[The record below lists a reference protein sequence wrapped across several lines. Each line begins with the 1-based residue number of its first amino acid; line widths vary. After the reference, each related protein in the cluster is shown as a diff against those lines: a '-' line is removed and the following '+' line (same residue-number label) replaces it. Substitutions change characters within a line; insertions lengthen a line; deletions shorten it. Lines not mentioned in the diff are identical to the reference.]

1 MDMSDTLDVLVVDD
15 SAIYRS
21 LIQGCLR
28 EIPGVACV
36 GSAPDGRKAI
46 EMAAELEPDVVLL
59 DLEMPVLDGVA
70 SLPDLQRVAPRAGI
84 IMVSS
89 LTTKGA
95 DVTMAALQGGAFDF
109 VTKPQVR
116 AGEDGFAAL
125 RGPLERA
132 IAAFRESRRG
142 WAERQQ
148 FATGESPVKVPEV
161 DLVVVGVSTGGPS
174 ALAQLVPRL
183 PGALAVPVLVVQH
196 MPPRFT
202 ASLADSLDRKSGLR
216 VREAEQGLVPGAGE
230 VLIARGG
237 RHLVVRGG
245 PEPYLDFSDD
255 EPVNSF
261 RPSVDVLFE
270 SAATAYS
277 GRVLSVVM
285 TGMGAD
291 GLEGV
296 RAVRNGGGYCLAQDR
311 ESCAVYGMP
320 RSVIQGGQADEIVSL
335 GTLAARIE
343 EIVAQR

>member
-1 MDMSDTLDVLVVDD
+1 MTDTLDVLVVDD

-28 EIPGVACV
+28 EMPGVKCV
-36 GSAPDGRKAI
+36 GSASDGRAAI
-46 EMAAELEPDVVLL
+46 ERAAELAPDVVLL
-59 DLEMPVLDGVA
+59 DIEMPVLDGVA
-70 SLPDLQRVAPRAGI
+70 ALPELQRAAPDAGV

-95 DVTMAALQGGAFDF
+95 DVTMAALQAGAFDF

-142 WAERQQ
+142 WSAREQLV
-148 FATGESPVKVPEV
+148 TGEPAVKVPEV
-161 DLVVVGVSTGGPS
+161 DLVMIGVSTGGPS
-174 ALAQLVPRL
+174 ALAQLIPAL
-183 PGALAVPVLVVQH
+183 SGELAVPVLVVQH

-202 ASLADSLDRKSGLR
+202 ASLADSLNRKSGLR
-216 VREAEQGLVPGAGE
+216 VREVVAGVVPGAGE
-230 VLIARGG
+230 VLIAPGG
-237 RHLVVRGG
+237 KHLVVESG
-245 PEPYLDFSDD
+245 PEPYLAFSDA

-261 RPSVDVLFE
+261 KPSVDVLFE
-270 SAATAYS
+270 SAARAYA

-291 GLEGV
+291 GLAGV
-296 RAVRNGGGYCLAQDR
+296 RAVRAGGGYCIAQDQA
-311 ESCAVYGMP
+311 SCAVYGMP
-320 RSVIQGGQADEIVSL
+320 RAVIEGGQADEVVSL

-343 EIVAQR
+343 EIVAAR